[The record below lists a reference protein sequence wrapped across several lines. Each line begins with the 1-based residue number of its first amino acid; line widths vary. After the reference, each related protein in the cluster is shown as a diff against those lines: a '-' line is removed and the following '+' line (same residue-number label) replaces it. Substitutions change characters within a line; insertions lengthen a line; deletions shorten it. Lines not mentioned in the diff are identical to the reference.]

1 MSRTGIIYGING
13 PVIYL
18 KGDTGFKMSEMVYVG
33 EEKLV
38 GEVISLDKDQT
49 TIQVYEETSGLRPGE
64 VVEAS
69 GEAVSVTLA
78 PGILDNIF
86 DGIERP
92 LERIAENAGA
102 FITRGISVDSLDRQ
116 KLWDTHITV
125 AEGDVLHG
133 GDIIAEVP
141 ETRAIVHKCMIPP
154 DVTGTVVSAVEDGKY
169 TIHDTLVTLELSDG
183 TTRDITMT
191 QRWPIRVPRPAHD
204 RIPASVPLITGQ
216 RILDTM
222 FPIAKGGTAAIPGGF
237 GTGKTMTQHQIAKWS
252 DADIIIYIG
261 CGERGNEMTQ
271 VLEEFQE
278 LVDPKSGNPL
288 MDRTV
293 LIANTSNMPV
303 AAREA
308 SIYTVCNNT
317 TYIIVNC

>member
-18 KGDTGFKMSEMVYVG
+18 KGNTGFKMSEMVYVG

-38 GEVISLDKDQT
+38 GEVISLDKDRT

-102 FITRGISVDSLDRQ
+102 FITKGISVDSLDMQ
-116 KLWDTHITV
+116 KLWETHITV
-125 AEGDVLHG
+125 SEGDVLHG

-141 ETRAIVHKCMIPP
+141 ETRAIVHKCMVPP
-154 DVTGTVVSAVEDGKY
+154 DISGTVVSVVEDGRY
-169 TIHDTLVTLELSDG
+169 TIHDTLVTLELNDG
-183 TTRDITMT
+183 TI
-191 QRWPIRVPRPAHD
+191 
-204 RIPASVPLITGQ
+204 
-216 RILDTM
+216 RIL
-222 FPIAKGGTAAIPGGF
+222 
-237 GTGKTMTQHQIAKWS
+237 
-252 DADIIIYIG
+252 
-261 CGERGNEMTQ
+261 
-271 VLEEFQE
+271 L
-278 LVDPKSGNPL
+278 
-288 MDRTV
+288 
-293 LIANTSNMPV
+293 
-303 AAREA
+303 
-308 SIYTVCNNT
+308 
-317 TYIIVNC
+317 